1 MEEKIYAILE
11 DIRPEFDF
19 KDSDNFVEDG
29 FLDSFDVVT
38 LVAEI
43 EQQFDVIVEGMD
55 VMPEN
60 FETVAT
66 ICELIRQSNK
76 NA

>member
-1 MEEKIYAILE
+1 MEEKIYAILA

-29 FLDSFDVVT
+29 LLDSFDVVT
-38 LVAEI
+38 LVSEI
-43 EQQFDVIVEGMD
+43 EDQFDIIVDGMD

-60 FETVAT
+60 FETVTA
-66 ICELIRQSNK
+66 ICELIERSGK
-76 NA
+76 KA

>member
-1 MEEKIYAILE
+1 MEEKIYALLE
-11 DIRPEFDF
+11 GIRPEFDF

-38 LVAEI
+38 LIAEI
-43 EQQFDVIVEGMD
+43 EQQFDVSVDGMD

>member
-1 MEEKIYAILE
+1 MEEKIYAMLG

-29 FLDSFDVVT
+29 YLDSFDVVALIT
-38 LVAEI
+38 EI
-43 EQQFDVIVEGMD
+43 EEEFDIIVDGME

-60 FETVAT
+60 FESVAA
-66 ICELIRQSNK
+66 ICKLIERSEK
-76 NA
+76 RA

>member
-1 MEEKIYAILE
+1 MEEKIYAILK

-29 FLDSFDVVT
+29 FLDSYDVMT

-43 EQQFDVIVEGMD
+43 EQQFDVIVDGMD

-66 ICELIRQSNK
+66 ICELIRQSKK